1 MVMKEK
7 IITDFFDAI
16 NIDKAITRNEVDIVT
31 GTLMLKDMISYIRK
45 DIETL
50 DEDAKKKLDIAIT
63 KLDKTNNE
71 RKEKLKE
78 RSLPPED
85 GIDERILK
93 ARLLKEDHRRYRQE
107 LFFIQDLAYK
117 KGWFD

>member
-7 IITDFFDAI
+7 IITDFFDAVD
-16 NIDKAITRNEVDIVT
+16 IDKAITRNEIDIVT
-31 GTLMLKDMISYIRK
+31 GTLMLKDMLSYVRK

-50 DEDAKKKLDIAIT
+50 DEEAKKKFDDAIV
-63 KLDKTNNE
+63 KLDKTNKE

-78 RSLPPED
+78 KGIPPED

-93 ARLLKEDHRRYRQE
+93 SRLLKEDHRRYRQE

>member
-7 IITDFFDAI
+7 IITDFFDAVE
-16 NIDKAITRNEVDIVT
+16 IDKSITRNELDLVT
-31 GTLMLKDMISYIRK
+31 GTLMLKDMLSYIRK

-50 DEDAKKKLDIAIT
+50 DEDAKKKLDNAIV
-63 KLDKTNNE
+63 KLDQTNKE
-71 RKEKLKE
+71 RKDKLKE
-78 RSLPPED
+78 RSIPPED

-93 ARLLKEDHRRYRQE
+93 SRLLKEDHRRYRQE